1 MLSSVVRSRPVTDLF
16 SAARAGYADANDNNG
31 RRWPLRAFD
40 TAAAHVSIFDALI
53 AASRKHGAKKPIL
66 EDQER
71 NPLTYTDLLRGAFAL
86 GRKIS
91 GFTEKGERV
100 GVMLPSS
107 VGGVVTFF
115 ALHAFGRIPTMLNF
129 TAGIRNLKAAC
140 DLAGVKTVL
149 TSHRFVEQGKLHDL
163 IDALES
169 KAKVVYLEDVR
180 KTVGLSDK
188 LFAAAAGAM
197 PTQFRTALNPDDPG
211 VILFT
216 SGSFG
221 APRGVVLSHTNLVAN
236 CRQINQ
242 HIPLD
247 TNWVFFN
254 PLPIFHCFGLTGGAL
269 LPILTGLKAF
279 QYPSPLHIKQIPQ
292 LVKDTKANVL
302 FATDTFINQYAR
314 SAEPDELSGLTF
326 VVCGAEKVRD
336 ETHNLIHDK
345 FGPIPLLEGYGA
357 TEASPVIAV
366 NKPGDNRRGTVGGL
380 LPGIETRLEPV
391 PGIPGGGKLL
401 VRGPNI
407 MSGYLNAEGGIEP
420 LPGGWH
426 DTGDVVSLSD
436 DEWIKILGRVKR
448 FAKVGG
454 EMVSL
459 TAAEDLAA
467 AVWPDCRHAV
477 VALPDPKKGER
488 LILVTDRRDADTAAL
503 VAHAQKIGAPEL
515 AVPRKIIKVQE
526 IPVLGTGKT
535 DYVALQRIVDTEI
548 RRAA

>member
-1 MLSSVVRSRPVTDLF
+1 
-16 SAARAGYADANDNNG
+16 
-31 RRWPLRAFD
+31 LRAFD
-40 TAAAHVSIFDALI
+40 SAQAQSSVFDALV
-53 AASRKHGAKKPIL
+53 AASRKYGAKKPIL

-71 NPLTYTDLLRGAFAL
+71 NPLSYTDLIRASFAL
-86 GRKIS
+86 GRKIA
-91 GFTEKGERV
+91 GFTKRGERV

-107 VGGVVTFF
+107 AGGVVTFF

-140 DLAGVKTVL
+140 ELAGVKTVL

-163 IDALES
+163 IDALETMTR
-169 KAKVVYLEDVR
+169 VVYLEDVR
-180 KTVGLSDK
+180 QTIGLPDK
-188 LFAAAAGAM
+188 LFAAAAGALPM
-197 PTQFRTALNPDDPG
+197 QFRTATSPSDPG

-221 APRGVVLSHTNLVAN
+221 APRGVVLSHSNLVAN
-236 CRQINQ
+236 ARQIAQ

-247 TNWVFFN
+247 PDWVFFN

-269 LPILTGLKAF
+269 LPIFNGMKAF
-279 QYPSPLHIKQIPQ
+279 QYPSPLHTKQIPP
-292 LVKDTKANVL
+292 LIKDTGASVL
-302 FATDTFINQYAR
+302 LATDTFVNQYAR
-314 SAEPDELSGLTF
+314 AAEPDELSGLTF

-336 ETHNLIHDK
+336 ETHNLIAER

-366 NKPGDNRRGTVGGL
+366 NTPTDNRRGTVGGL
-380 LPGIETRLEPV
+380 LPGIEARLEPV
-391 PGIPGGGKLL
+391 EGIPGGGKLL
-401 VRGPNI
+401 VRGPNV
-407 MSGYLNAEGGIEP
+407 MAGYLIPGGGIEP
-420 LPGGWH
+420 PSGGWH
-426 DTGDVVSLSD
+426 DTGDVVSISD
-436 DEWIKILGRVKR
+436 DNWIKILGRVKR

-467 AVWPDCRHAV
+467 AVWPHSRHAV
-477 VALPDPKKGER
+477 VAVPDPRKGER
-488 LILVTDRRDADTAAL
+488 LVLVTDQRDADPAPL
-503 VAHAQKIGAPEL
+503 IAHAQGMGAPEL
-515 AVPRKIIKVQE
+515 AVPRKIIRVPE

-535 DYVALQRIVDTEI
+535 DYVALQRIVDTEM

>member
-1 MLSSVVRSRPVTDLF
+1 M
-16 SAARAGYADANDNNG
+16 
-31 RRWPLRAFD
+31 RAFD
-40 TAAAHVSIFDALI
+40 SAKAQSTVFDALI
-53 AASRKHGAKKPIL
+53 AASRKYGLKKPIL

-71 NPLTYTDLLRGAFAL
+71 NPLSYLDLIRASFAL
-86 GRKIS
+86 GKKIAA
-91 GFTEKGERV
+91 FTRKGERV
-100 GVMLPSS
+100 AVMLPSS
-107 VGGVVTFF
+107 SGGVVTFF
-115 ALHAFGRIPTMLNF
+115 ALHAFGRVPCMLNF

-140 DLAGVKTVL
+140 ELAGVKTVL

-163 IDALES
+163 VDALETLTN
-169 KAKVVYLEDVR
+169 VVYLEDVR
-180 KTVGLSDK
+180 KTVGLSDR
-188 LFAAAAGAM
+188 LFAAAAGAL
-197 PTQFRTALNPDDPG
+197 PKQFRAPLSPSDPG

-221 APRGVVLSHTNLVAN
+221 APRGVVLSHSNLVSNA
-236 CRQINQ
+236 RQVAQ

-247 TNWVFFN
+247 PSWVFFN

-269 LPILTGLKAF
+269 LPIFEGMKAF
-279 QYPSPLHIKQIPQ
+279 QYPSPLHVKQIPA

-326 VVCGAEKVRD
+326 VVCGAEKVRE
-336 ETHNLIHDK
+336 ETHNLIAQK

-366 NKPGDNRRGTVGGL
+366 NTPTDNRRGTVGGL
-380 LPGIETRLEPV
+380 LPGIEARLEAV
-391 PGIPGGGKLL
+391 EGIPGGGKLL

-407 MSGYLNAEGGIEP
+407 MAGYLKADGGIEAP
-420 LPGGWH
+420 AGGWH
-426 DTGDVVSLSD
+426 DTGDVVSISD
-436 DEWIKILGRVKR
+436 DDWIKILGRVKR

-459 TAAEDLAA
+459 TAAEDLAS

-477 VALPDPKKGER
+477 IALPDPKKGER
-488 LILVTDRRDADTAAL
+488 LILVTDRRDATTEAL
-503 VAHAQKIGAPEL
+503 VAYAQKIGAPEL
-515 AVPRKIIKVQE
+515 AVPRRIIKVPE

-535 DYVALQRIVDTEI
+535 DYPAIQRIVDTELTK
-548 RRAA
+548 AA